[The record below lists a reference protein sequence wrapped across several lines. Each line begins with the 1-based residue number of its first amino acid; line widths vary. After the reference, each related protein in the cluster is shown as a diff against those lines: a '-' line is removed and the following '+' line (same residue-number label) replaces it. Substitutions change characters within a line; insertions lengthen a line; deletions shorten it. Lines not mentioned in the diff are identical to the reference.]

1 MDQRNPVDRV
11 HFTTPGSSSSNDS
24 RIVVSS
30 LPRQPSSSRQ
40 TSGGSNSM
48 PVVTSGVRQ
57 SSSGIHPASF
67 NNGPVQSTSQINPSQ
82 MPSQPGTGHD
92 GGSIPI
98 NHAGSISTPTPT
110 PIPTSTCVRGLWGY
124 FLILMVI
131 TMAIVTV
138 AFTISLSNQSEN
150 VSDQMV
156 VNTGHRTRD
165 WSSANSYSMH
175 SSDEDQYT
183 RLYVCMKA
191 SGITVPGDPKIDAIG
206 DFRDAARNHHNC
218 GEESDRGWPR
228 DRGFLRCIQKHFNA
242 NFHQSNV
249 FLKCLDL
256 SEGIM
261 VETIQTSA
269 SFIFLGSYN
278 FVTLLLACM
287 GVMTAFLIFTAG
299 GYSRSNNFHE
309 FHGHVASE
317 QIWSPFG
324 SIPTLLALA
333 WSFFMMIAAMIY
345 AFPPSNMWSDA
356 VSGTA
361 GALPGTPWTG
371 FMCSG
376 VSIGLI
382 LFFASSLAEYLADWR
397 GVSDNITDKSPDL
410 FSDVMVDGGAVK
422 LKHGSDVYNT
432 GLVGQTQS
440 APAYMQNDRSVSQSD
455 FDPMDM
461 SSTKSFVSNFANP
474 SRHGYN
480 RLSTQLGI
488 KYISNLHY
496 TGPGSDA
503 VNIAPL
509 LNKAFA
515 FTWVFADG
523 LLFVGMLNSQN
534 SLLNEN
540 VVAIWYY
547 IIMCRAFQLSAA
559 FFMDDVLFIYQD
571 SDANENNDKL
581 ESQQVFAEKEHK
593 RIIFENNQIK
603 SHAGIAVACSHL
615 SSLWCMIA
623 VIYHFSNAISV
634 ATILASSGVSNITCA
649 LQISFI
655 IFIGIMEMIKH
666 IVAVLAIFDFFT
678 QTLYLLVIEV
688 IFNADWFIRFVF
700 ITAVIFS
707 VPQYLGDVNQSLS
720 NTLLR
725 PIIL

>member
-1 MDQRNPVDRV
+1 MNPPQIPIQPSNVYDNSADIKN
-11 HFTTPGSSSSNDS
+11 TGSIGNSTPGNSTGF
-24 RIVVSS
+24 VS
-30 LPRQPSSSRQ
+30 
-40 TSGGSNSM
+40 
-48 PVVTSGVRQ
+48 
-57 SSSGIHPASF
+57 A
-67 NNGPVQSTSQINPSQ
+67 
-82 MPSQPGTGHD
+82 
-92 GGSIPI
+92 
-98 NHAGSISTPTPT
+98 
-110 PIPTSTCVRGLWGY
+110 PTSTCVRGLWGY
-124 FLILMVI
+124 FLILMV
-131 TMAIVTV
+131 TSMAIVTV
-138 AFTISLSNQSEN
+138 AFTVSLSNQSDN

-165 WSSANSYSMH
+165 WSSANSYNMH
-175 SSDEDQYT
+175 SPDEDQYT

-206 DFRDAARNHHNC
+206 DFRDAARNYHNC

-261 VETIQTSA
+261 VETIQTPA
-269 SFIFLGSYN
+269 SFLFLGSYN

-299 GYSRSNNFHE
+299 GYSRSTNFHE
-309 FHGHVASE
+309 FNGHVASE

-333 WSFFMMIAAMIY
+333 WSFFMMIAAMVY

-371 FMCSG
+371 FICSG

-382 LFFASSLAEYLADWR
+382 LFFASCLAEYLADWR
-397 GVSDNITDKSPDL
+397 GVSDNIANDSPNQ
-410 FSDVMVDGGAVK
+410 FSDDMIDGGPMK
-422 LKHGSDVYNT
+422 LKHGSDAYDIDLT
-432 GLVGQTQS
+432 KQTQS
-440 APAYMQNDRSVSQSD
+440 APAYMQNDHSVSQSN
-455 FDPMDM
+455 FDPM
-461 SSTKSFVSNFANP
+461 SISNTKSFVSNFANP

-480 RLSTQLGI
+480 RLSTHLGV
-488 KYISNLHY
+488 KYNSHLHY
-496 TGPGSDA
+496 IGSDA
-503 VNIAPL
+503 TKIAPL

-571 SDANENNDKL
+571 SDTKEKNDKL
-581 ESQQVFAEKEHK
+581 ESQQGFAEKEHK

-603 SHAGIAVACSHL
+603 AHAGIAVACSHL
-615 SSLWCMIA
+615 SSLWCMVA

-649 LQISFI
+649 LQISFM
-655 IFIGIMEMIKH
+655 IFIGIMDVIKH
-666 IVAVLAIFDFFT
+666 IVALLAIFNTFT
-678 QTLYLLVIEV
+678 QRFYLLVIEI

-707 VPQYLGDVNQSLS
+707 VPQYLGDVNQNLS
-720 NTLLR
+720 NSILR
-725 PIIL
+725 STI